1 VKKWICATNGIAISS
16 PAISVQMGRAYW
28 GTNGWDIQGHNL
40 SDGLTQ
46 WSFTC
51 GASVRTSPA
60 LANGVV
66 YAGCG
71 KDHNIYACRET
82 FGDGP
87 QAGPAGSVEGVD
99 RLKRMIWQFD
109 TGGDVLSSP
118 AVSDAMVFIGSN
130 SGELSGFG
138 L

>member
-1 VKKWICATNGIAISS
+1 
-16 PAISVQMGRAYW
+16 MGRAYW
-28 GTNGWDIQGHNL
+28 GTNGWDVQGHNL

-51 GASVRTSPA
+51 GAAVRTSPA

-71 KDHNIYACRET
+71 KDHHIYAFRET
-82 FGDGP
+82 FSDGP
-87 QAGPAGSVEGVD
+87 QSGVEGVD